1 MTISEAAALL
11 GIADATLARQ
21 ARLGRIRATRHGPMW
36 DIAPAAVEEYRTKV
50 LGRKGPKG
58 PRAKTAEEQP

>member
-21 ARLGRIRATRHGPMW
+21 ARLGRIRATRFGRQW
-36 DIAPAAVEEYRTKV
+36 NISPAAVEEYRRTI
-50 LGRKGPKG
+50 LGRKGPK
-58 PRAKTAEEQP
+58 TEETK